1 MKKLSLILL
10 SALFAVVLHA
20 EQQCDAIIT
29 TDNFQIQCVVT
40 NIGDNEIQYK
50 ECQADNGEIKTI
62 LISNIRKL
70 YLHDGTVTDYSKS
83 RAQSGVI
90 SSQQIADNKPS
101 QAHEEVT
108 SNKPQ
113 ESQVDISGQV
123 DVQVSNE
130 SLKTESIASGETVR
144 LSQTASDTITI
155 AIDKTK
161 NLARVETYGGVL
173 VFTDC
178 TPVAPYEILGDV
190 TNATLSS
197 NEGYSSSFLL
207 LGGLLFSGGS
217 SSGTTP
223 QYPDIRNQL
232 VINALMANRQVEGI
246 LISLP
251 KYGEGRATLIKF
263 KDGAEDKALA
273 RVNYHLGVLVFTDC
287 TPINSYTFVGNIPKV
302 KRAGI
307 YYNNIRDKLIMQAQ
321 KKFPATEGIIT
332 HLISGGHDSAEAI
345 KF

>member
-1 MKKLSLILL
+1 MKKLSLFLL
-10 SALFAVVLHA
+10 TTFFAVVLHA
-20 EQQCDAIIT
+20 EQLCDAIIT
-29 TDNFQIQCVVT
+29 TENFQIQCVVT

-50 ECQADNGEIKTI
+50 DCHADNSEVKTI

-83 RAQSGVI
+83 RNQSVTN
-90 SSQQIADNKPS
+90 SSQQISDNKPS
-101 QAHEEVT
+101 PAQEVT
-108 SNKPQ
+108 TNTPQ
-113 ESQVDISGQV
+113 ISQANIPEQHEA
-123 DVQVSNE
+123 QVSNE
-130 SLKTESIASGETVR
+130 SPKEEVSVSQEDVVPIQSTSAIIAPT
-144 LSQTASDTITI
+144 
-155 AIDKTK
+155 IDKTK

-321 KKFPATEGIIT
+321 KKFPAAEGIIT
-332 HLISGGHDSAEAI
+332 HLISGGRDSAEAI

>member
-10 SALFAVVLHA
+10 SLLFAVVLHA

-40 NIGDNEIQYK
+40 NVGDNEIQYK
-50 ECQADNGEIKTI
+50 DCYADNGEIKTI
-62 LISNIRKL
+62 LVSDIRKL

-83 RAQSGVI
+83 RNQSVTN
-90 SSQQIADNKPS
+90 SSQQISNNKPS
-101 QAHEEVT
+101 SAQEVT
-108 SNKPQ
+108 TNTPQ
-113 ESQVDISGQV
+113 ESRVDISEQSN
-123 DVQVSNE
+123 VQGSNE
-130 SLKTESIASGETVR
+130 RREEEPTVVQEEITPLQLAS
-144 LSQTASDTITI
+144 ATI
-155 AIDKTK
+155 APAVDKTK

-217 SSGTTP
+217 SSGATP

-332 HLISGGHDSAEAI
+332 HLISGGRDSAEAI